1 MVKAMH
7 IRIPCHIPILMRTS
21 ILASITA
28 IHVPINFINAIHAIG
43 RISFLAAIHA
53 IISAL
58 ALIRD
63 AMDATWS
70 KNAPVLDRYHIQFQC
85 QCHILI
91 EGFESRQ
98 FPRAGM
104 EAMMS
109 YDDEDPGVWQTKPNE
124 GYTEV

>member
-1 MVKAMH
+1 MVKAMY

-63 AMDATWS
+63 AMDVACT
-70 KNAPVLDRYHIQFQC
+70 KNALVPGRYHIQFQC

-91 EGFESRQ
+91 EGCECGQ
-98 FPRAGM
+98 FPELGWK
-104 EAMMS
+104 
-109 YDDEDPGVWQTKPNE
+109 V
-124 GYTEV
+124 

>member
-1 MVKAMH
+1 MVKAMY

-21 ILASITA
+21 ILVSITA

-43 RISFLAAIHA
+43 RISFLAAIPV

-63 AMDATWS
+63 ALNVACT
-70 KNAPVLDRYHIQFQC
+70 KNALVLGRYHFQFQC
-85 QCHILI
+85 HIPI

-109 YDDEDPGVWQTKPNE
+109 YDDEDPGV
-124 GYTEV
+124 

>member
-53 IISAL
+53 IISAH

-63 AMDATWS
+63 ALNVACT
-70 KNAPVLDRYHIQFQC
+70 KTALVLDRYHFQFQC
-85 QCHILI
+85 HTPI
-91 EGFESRQ
+91 EVCESGR
-98 FPRAGM
+98 FPEQG
-104 EAMMS
+104 
-109 YDDEDPGVWQTKPNE
+109 WKL
-124 GYTEV
+124 